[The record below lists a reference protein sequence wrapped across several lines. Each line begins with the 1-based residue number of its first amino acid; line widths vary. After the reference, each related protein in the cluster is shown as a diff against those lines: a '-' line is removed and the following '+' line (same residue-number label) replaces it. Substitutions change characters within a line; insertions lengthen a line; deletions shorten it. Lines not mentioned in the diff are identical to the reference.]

1 MEVVYSDSDITIIDN
16 FLNEETLAKVREQ
29 SECLKMNKL
38 VLGDDK
44 VLALSDRQDAALGRS
59 LKRLLERKPAEEVTD
74 EEIVGQYELVVYHLS
89 PLVYEVRKGV

>member
-1 MEVVYSDSDITIIDN
+1 M
-16 FLNEETLAKVREQ
+16 LNERKVKWFLLRVAD
-29 SECLKMNKL
+29 